1 MVKKTTLIALCT
13 LMNVAF
19 APVTFANP
27 VELSG
32 DLSLK
37 YQRDHEDSESAK
49 DGLVSMLTLNAKAK
63 LNENTFLYTR
73 LGAQNVSKTQF
84 REFDTPYYSDG
95 KKEAFALDQFGV
107 IWNKDELTYKLG
119 RQDVT
124 VGATALLYSRPD
136 SNIGQGAFADGLS
149 INGNVG
155 NTEISTFFGREDNYG
170 SDDNRLYAVR
180 AAYSP
185 NDTLTYGAT
194 AARYVNKETGQANT
208 NHWAVDGTYK
218 YGKHNLTAEFAKSDS
233 STSNKAYAVI
243 LGYDFDGRAA
253 ASITGFRVEE
263 QASMGG
269 CSDFDNDNRGIH
281 YGATY
286 QINDALSL
294 EAVYK
299 DQKQISNG
307 VKNNSTEI
315 TLNYTF

>member
-1 MVKKTTLIALCT
+1 MKKTTLIALCT
-13 LMNVAF
+13 LLNLAF
-19 APVTFANP
+19 APVALADP

-37 YQRDHEDSESAK
+37 YQRDHEDGESAK
-49 DGLVSMLTLNAKAK
+49 DGLVSTLTLKAKAK

-84 REFDTPYYSDG
+84 RDFDTPYYSDG
-95 KKEAFALDQFGV
+95 KKEVFALDQFGV

-119 RQDVT
+119 RQDIT
-124 VGATALLYSRPD
+124 VGATALLYSRSD
-136 SNIGQGAFADGLS
+136 SNIGQGAFADGLL

-155 NTEISTFFGREDNYG
+155 NTEISAFFGQEDNYS

-185 NDTLTYGAT
+185 NDTWTYGAT
-194 AARYVNKETGQANT
+194 AARYVNKEAGQANT
-208 NHWAVDGTYK
+208 NHLAVDGTYK
-218 YGKHNLTAEFAKSDS
+218 YGKHNLTAEFAKSNS
-233 STSNKAYAVI
+233 SVSNKAYAVVW
-243 LGYDFDGRAA
+243 GYDFDGKAA

-269 CSDFDNDNRGIH
+269 GSDFDNDNRGIH
-281 YGATY
+281 YGANY